1 MRLRTFTAPTIKDAM
16 AMVREALGPD
26 AIIISSYERPRG
38 RGAEVRAAV
47 EAKPEP
53 PAPLRRDV
61 PEPLAGLA
69 LAAGR
74 TPPEAPDENDVAQ
87 ASAQLKAIAQL
98 ARRVDR
104 KGATAAKESNRIAR
118 VEAMLTYHGLSPQQA
133 GSIVSTLR
141 KLDTRDATHAVASAL
156 DTRIVF
162 QPVSEKPR
170 RPVMLVGAPGA
181 GKTVTVAKLAA
192 RARLAG
198 HQIHVIT
205 TDTLRSG
212 AVEQLGM
219 LLARMDAQ
227 VETAETPNALSKALA
242 RQRGRDAAIFVDT
255 PGTNAFSDGERRD
268 LRAFIAAADVE
279 PVYLAAAG
287 GDAAESGEQARI
299 FFELGAGRLI
309 MTRLDAARRL
319 GALLTAALEGGM
331 AIAQVSLSPYLSEP
345 LSALNAGMLARILF
359 AQAKGA
365 LEGASDPAGSAAST
379 PGAASAPAERPRHTS
394 ISEHKAS

>member
-53 PAPLRRDV
+53 PAPLRRDA
-61 PEPLAGLA
+61 PEPLASLA

-74 TPPEAPDENDVAQ
+74 APPEVPDETDIAE
-87 ASAQLKAIAQL
+87 ASAKLKAIAQL

-104 KGATAAKESNRIAR
+104 KGATTPKESNRIAR
-118 VEAMLTYHGLSPQQA
+118 VEAMLTYHGLSSHQVGA
-133 GSIVSTLR
+133 IVSTLR
-141 KLDTRDATHAVASAL
+141 KLDTRDATHALTSAL
-156 DTRIVF
+156 DARIVF

-170 RPVMLVGAPGA
+170 RPVMLIGAPGA
-181 GKTVTVAKLAA
+181 GKTVTVSKLAA

-212 AVEQLGM
+212 AVEQLGA

-227 VETAETPNALSKALA
+227 VETAETPAALSKALA
-242 RQRGRDAAIFVDT
+242 RQRGRDAAIFIDT

-268 LRAFIAAADVE
+268 LNAFITAADIE

-299 FFELGAGRLI
+299 FGELGATRLI

-319 GALLTAALEGGM
+319 GALLTAALEGGLS
-331 AIAQVSLSPYLSEP
+331 IAQVSLSPYLSEP

-365 LEGASDPAGSAAST
+365 LDAAGDTATSAADT
-379 PGAASAPAERPRHTS
+379 PAERPRHTS
-394 ISEHKAS
+394 FSEHKAS